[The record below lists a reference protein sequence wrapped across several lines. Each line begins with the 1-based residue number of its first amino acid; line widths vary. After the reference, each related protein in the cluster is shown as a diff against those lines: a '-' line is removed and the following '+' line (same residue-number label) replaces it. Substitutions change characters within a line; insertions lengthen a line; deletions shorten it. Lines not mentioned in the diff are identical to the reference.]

1 MRQRLREMVASG
13 LVALALLI
21 ILWWFLRRIVGMFLW
36 LVNLAVVGT
45 VVVLLFVAARRL
57 RRPKPPRF

>member
-13 LVALALLI
+13 LVALAFLI
-21 ILWWFLRRIVGMFLW
+21 LLWWVLRRMVGLFLW

-45 VVVLLFVAARRL
+45 IVVLLFVAARRL
-57 RRPKPPRF
+57 RNPKSPRS